1 MVDTG
6 RMDPS
11 APGPGPA
18 SDRPPQHRARRSRTG
33 IVILAIVAA
42 IAVIAGAFAIDRR
55 VLGSNSPPSSAASST
70 NPSAPATETA
80 STTAS
85 GTTASP
91 SPTPPDQL
99 TLARQ
104 KIKHVVFL
112 IKENRSFDNYFATYP
127 GADGSTTAKLSDGR
141 TIKLTTAVDSPPNL
155 CHGFFDGLRGIDGGR
170 MDGFD
175 HICLSDQGT
184 FTTFH
189 RDQIPAYWA
198 YADRFVLADR
208 FFSSMFSP
216 TYPEHLYTVAAQA
229 RKIID
234 NQIGPGS
241 AAFCDDPDERAPK
254 FRDDL
259 TTMDRARI
267 MKLEEHALDP
277 AAANELYG
285 YVTTIRSCFDI
296 PTLMDELQHRSIS
309 WRYYTPR
316 GFWANVPE
324 SIRHIRYGPMYEKVK
339 APDDFLTAVRNRTLP
354 AVSWLNPL
362 ISDSEHPGFGTS
374 VCTGQN
380 WTVQVMN
387 ALQRSPYWGSTVV
400 VTVWDDFGG
409 FYDHVRPPHVDIMG
423 LGPRVP
429 ALIMSPWTVRGGN
442 AKGGAIDHTTYE
454 FSSVLRFIEDLYG
467 LPRLTA
473 RDTKANSVIDAMDFT
488 AAPRTAPFI
497 LPEKDCSGA

>member
-1 MVDTG
+1 
-6 RMDPS
+6 MDPS
-11 APGPGPA
+11 PPGSRPA
-18 SDRPPQHRARRSRTG
+18 RQGPQHRAPLPRAR
-33 IVILAIVAA
+33 ILLIAVGAAVALVAA
-42 IAVIAGAFAIDRR
+42 GLVIRHEVF
-55 VLGSNSPPSSAASST
+55 GSGPGPSSAVSSAT
-70 NPSAPATETA
+70 APG
-80 STTAS
+80 STPPQATAS
-85 GTTASP
+85 GTATTPTSP

-127 GADGSTTAKLSDGR
+127 GADGATTAKLSDGH

-155 CHGFFDGLRGIDGGR
+155 CHGFFDGLRGIDGGK

-208 FFSSMFSP
+208 FFSSMYSP

-267 MKLEEHALDP
+267 MRLEEHALDP
-277 AAANELYG
+277 ASANELYG

-296 PTLMDELQHRSIS
+296 PTLMDELQHRDIS

-380 WTVQVMN
+380 WTVEVMN
-387 ALQRSPYWGSTVV
+387 ALQRSPYWDSTVV

-409 FYDHVRPPHVDIMG
+409 FYDHVPPPHVDIMG

-429 ALIMSPWTVRGGN
+429 ALIMSPWTVRGDN

-454 FSSVLRFIEDLYG
+454 FSSVLRFIEDLFG

-473 RDTKANSVIDAMDFT
+473 RDTKANSVIDALDFT
-488 AAPRTAPFI
+488 AAPRTQPFI
-497 LPEKDCSGA
+497 LPQKDCSQA